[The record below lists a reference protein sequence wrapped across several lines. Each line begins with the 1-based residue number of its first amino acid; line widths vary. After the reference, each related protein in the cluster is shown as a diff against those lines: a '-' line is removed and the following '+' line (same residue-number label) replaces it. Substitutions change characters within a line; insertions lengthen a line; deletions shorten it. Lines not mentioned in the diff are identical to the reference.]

1 MADKEKE
8 EISPR
13 FRVTAGRR
21 RGCGLRFDDGDAPMV
36 LGDGGDVDELQNSEE
51 SSGA

>member
-21 RGCGLRFDDGDAPMV
+21 RGHGQRFDDGDTTMV
-36 LGDGGDVDELQNSEE
+36 LDDGGDVDEL
-51 SSGA
+51 